1 LVVHHWRVAIRVSDI
16 GMIILRRR
24 EKNSSAFGCGFMG
37 DIVPFPRGNKDAAE
51 TKNSPDERGKKVW
64 ENGGGRTGNELV
76 MSYEL

>member
-1 LVVHHWRVAIRVSDI
+1 
-16 GMIILRRR
+16 
-24 EKNSSAFGCGFMG
+24 MG